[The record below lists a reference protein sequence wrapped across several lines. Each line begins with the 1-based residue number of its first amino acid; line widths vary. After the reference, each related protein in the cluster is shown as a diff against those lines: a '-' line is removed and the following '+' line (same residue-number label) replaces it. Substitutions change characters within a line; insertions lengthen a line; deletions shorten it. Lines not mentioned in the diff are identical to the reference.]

1 MKRKREPIVIKYE
14 EPENWKEVY
23 NKISEM
29 RKEKEAPVDTMG
41 CASFKKDCEPK
52 DGRVNTLWS
61 LMLSSQTKD
70 AMTAAAMKNLVES
83 GSTVPDILAY
93 SDADLDEK
101 ISKVGFHNKKVGY
114 LKATARILHDKYDD
128 DIPDTIEGM
137 LALPGVGPKM
147 AYLLMTHAWNK
158 TMGIGVDV
166 HVHRISNRLGWVHT
180 NTPEETR
187 LSLEGWLPK
196 EYWGQDGVNR
206 LLVGFGQTV
215 CLPVGPKCGQCKVN
229 DLCPSAFKKN
239 EEKKVKKEIKT
250 EIKTE
255 VKTEKNKKLVQSK
268 LIKNES
274 HEVKLETRTSPKRM
288 KKESVEI
295 KKEEMLNK
303 ETRTPKNNNKK
314 ESLALKRET
323 GGNQVSSHASPQ
335 RIKKETIDSPQRES
349 IKKEKAVVERV
360 SRATESPIINS
371 RTRASPRRESTRKE
385 KLELELNKRSVKS
398 KYFKDESDDEEE
410 DNEDGDFGIDSF
422 EEIKVKSKRI
432 KKVVT

>member
-41 CASFKKDCEPK
+41 CASFKKDCDPK

-83 GSTVPDILAY
+83 GSTVADILAY

-101 ISKVGFHNKKVGY
+101 ISKVGFHNKKVDY
-114 LKATARILHDKYDD
+114 LKKTAKILHDKYED

-158 TMGIGVDV
+158 TEGIGVDV
-166 HVHRISNRLGWVHT
+166 HVHRISNRLGWVT
-180 NTPEETR
+180 TKSPEETR
-187 LSLEGWLPK
+187 LALQGWLPK
-196 EYWGQDGVNR
+196 EYWGQNGVNK

-239 EEKKVKKEIKT
+239 ETKVKKEVKT
-250 EIKTE
+250 EVKSEIKTE
-255 VKTEKNKKLVQSK
+255 GKSKKLVQSK
-268 LIKNES
+268 LIKNET
-274 HEVKLETRTSPKRM
+274 HEVKLEPKKA
-288 KKESVEI
+288 KKETVEKEESAEI
-295 KKEEMLNK
+295 KLEASNL
-303 ETRTPKNNNKK
+303 
-314 ESLALKRET
+314 SKR
-323 GGNQVSSHASPQ
+323 ASPQ
-335 RIKKETIDSPQRES
+335 RVSPQ
-349 IKKEKAVVERV
+349 RV
-360 SRATESPIINS
+360 SRAVESPTNS
-371 RTRASPRRESTRKE
+371 RKRSSTHRESTIRTIE
-385 KLELELNKRSVKS
+385 KKNLSEDS
-398 KYFKDESDDEEE
+398 DEEE
-410 DNEDGDFGIDSF
+410 MDDLDDGDFEFDSF
-422 EEIKVKSKRI
+422 EEIKVRI
-432 KKVVT
+432 KKEVK

>member
-14 EPENWKEVY
+14 EPDNWKEVY

-52 DGRVNTLWS
+52 EGRVNTLWS

-70 AMTAAAMKNLVES
+70 AMTATAMKNLVAA

-101 ISKVGFHNKKVGY
+101 IAKVGFHNKKVGY
-114 LKATARILHDKYDD
+114 LKATAKILHDKYDD

-187 LSLEGWLPK
+187 LALEGWLPK
-196 EYWGQDGVNR
+196 EYWGQGGVNK

-239 EEKKVKKEIKT
+239 ENQKVKKEVKSEIKT
-250 EIKTE
+250 EIKSET
-255 VKTEKNKKLVQSK
+255 KGKKLVQSK

-274 HEVKLETRTSPKRM
+274 CEVKLESLTSPKKEKTE
-288 KKESVEI
+288 KKI
-295 KKEEMLNK
+295 KKEEI
-303 ETRTPKNNNKK
+303 RTEIVKSPKNKK
-314 ESLALKRET
+314 ETSIGLKKEESE
-323 GGNQVSSHASPQ
+323 NQPNSRARASPL
-335 RIKKETIDSPQRES
+335 RVKKESIEEVETNSNYTNEEGVVIRMES
-349 IKKEKAVVERV
+349 
-360 SRATESPIINS
+360 NS
-371 RTRASPRRESTRKE
+371 RTRAQSPYRVSKRNEE
-385 KLELELNKRSVKS
+385 KFKARSVKS
-398 KYFKDESDDEEE
+398 KSKKLNDEYSDGD
-410 DNEDGDFGIDSF
+410 DDDDGADGDFEIDSF

-432 KKVVT
+432 KKEVI

>member
-41 CASFKKDCEPK
+41 CASFKKDCDPK
-52 DGRVNTLWS
+52 EGRVNTLWS

-93 SDADLDEK
+93 SDAVLDEK

-114 LKATARILHDKYDD
+114 LKATAKILHDKYDD

-187 LSLEGWLPK
+187 LALEGWLPK
-196 EYWGQDGVNR
+196 EYWGQGGVNK

-239 EEKKVKKEIKT
+239 ENQKVKKEVKT
-250 EIKTE
+250 EIKSE
-255 VKTEKNKKLVQSK
+255 IKSEAKSKKLVQSK
-268 LIKNES
+268 LIKNGS
-274 HEVKLETRTSPKRM
+274 REVKLETLSSPKKE
-288 KKESVEI
+288 KKI
-295 KKEEMLNK
+295 KKEVIQTEIVK
-303 ETRTPKNNNKK
+303 QSPKKNKK
-314 ESLALKRET
+314 QSSIELNEES
-323 GGNQVSSHASPQ
+323 GGNQPNSS
-335 RIKKETIDSPQRES
+335 
-349 IKKEKAVVERV
+349 
-360 SRATESPIINS
+360 
-371 RTRASPRRESTRKE
+371 TRASPLRVKKELIEEIETNDNNGDSAGTRMESKSRARTQSPHRVSKRNEEKVKE
-385 KLELELNKRSVKS
+385 RSVKS
-398 KYFKDESDDEEE
+398 KSKKLNDEYSDDE
-410 DNEDGDFGIDSF
+410 DDDGADGDFEIDSF

-432 KKVVT
+432 KKEVT